1 MYYSIQSYG
10 QKEREGNR
18 LMSEEKEQK
27 SWGKI
32 YLRIKRKKLT
42 RTGGGGERDAST
54 STIPTRSGKEKK
66 RKMSDP
72 GEQSPP

>member
-42 RTGGGGERDAST
+42 RTGGGEGRLNVNNTDQ
-54 STIPTRSGKEKK
+54 IRTRKEKK
-66 RKMSDP
+66 NEWES
-72 GEQSPP
+72 SLIIS

>member
-42 RTGGGGERDAST
+42 RTGGKRDAST
-54 STIPTRSGKEKK
+54 STIPTRSGKEKGK
-66 RKMSDP
+66 GK
-72 GEQSPP
+72 

>member
-18 LMSEEKEQK
+18 LMSEEKKQK
-27 SWGKI
+27 SWGEI

-42 RTGGGGERDAST
+42 RTGGRGTPQRQQYRPGQEKK
-54 STIPTRSGKEKK
+54 KEK
-66 RKMSDP
+66 
-72 GEQSPP
+72 ENE